1 MFKKLR
7 TKIVVAIMI
16 SIILI
21 LFGTLSIILAT
32 SYSQMNK
39 DDQRMLQQY
48 VNQYRLDE
56 KEEIPLDKPKD
67 FSEPDDRHKFDIS
80 TFYSVAYS
88 NDGTFLKID
97 NGSKSMYSD
106 DTLKSYAQQIING
119 SSKRGK
125 YKKLTYLVEQKEGYV
140 LVAFIDNA
148 IMQTGMLT
156 IFKNTLIF
164 GGISVLVVFIVSIFL
179 SKKIVAPLEENFQKQ
194 KQFISDA
201 GHELKTPISVIN
213 ANSELLSRQIGDNKW
228 LSNIQYENEK
238 MSTLV
243 RQLLDLA
250 KTESV
255 KPQLE
260 RIDFSRL
267 VSGELLPFESVAFEH
282 HITLLSDIQE
292 GINVDGDQNKLK
304 QLVSILI
311 ENALSHSEENK
322 EVNVILK
329 TQRNMATL
337 SVINEGKAIPV
348 NQQERIFERFYRLDE
363 ARSDDGHFGLGLAIA
378 KAIVESHNGKIHIEC
393 NDGKIN
399 FIVQLL
405 KI

>member
-1 MFKKLR
+1 M
-7 TKIVVAIMI
+7 
-16 SIILI
+16 
-21 LFGTLSIILAT
+21 
-32 SYSQMNK
+32 
-39 DDQRMLQQY
+39 
-48 VNQYRLDE
+48 
-56 KEEIPLDKPKD
+56 
-67 FSEPDDRHKFDIS
+67 
-80 TFYSVAYS
+80 
-88 NDGTFLKID
+88 
-97 NGSKSMYSD
+97 
-106 DTLKSYAQQIING
+106 
-119 SSKRGK
+119 
-125 YKKLTYLVEQKEGYV
+125 
-140 LVAFIDNA
+140 VAFIDNA